1 MVDLSNQD
9 CCPLQDK
16 IISTTDHWSV
26 VTIILSIKEKYTFVK
41 DITEV
46 IKFFQV
52 WTNTCIYQTKCC
64 TSLLALFQFL
74 TFQTQRKIPNG
85 HILVKWQNW
94 SNTDSV
100 SSSWT
105 SLCYCG
111 PFRIWSWNTITC
123 HSTGWRQEMG
133 PKWTWVHP
141 QCYQFIPQ
149 MSACTRVH
157 TSQDNWGL
165 S

>member
-16 IISTTDHWSV
+16 IISTTDQWSV
-26 VTIILSIKEKYTFVK
+26 VTIILSIKEKYTFIK

-52 WTNTCIYQTKCC
+52 WTKTCIYQTKYC

-111 PFRIWSWNTITC
+111 PFQIWSWNTITC
-123 HSTGWRQEMG
+123 HSTGLKTRNG
-133 PKWTWVHP
+133 PEVNS
-141 QCYQFIPQ
+141 
-149 MSACTRVH
+149 SASTVLPVYSPNVCMYPSAH
-157 TSQDNWGL
+157 KSG
-165 S
+165 